1 MAIIISVTNFE
12 KEVMQSKI
20 PVLVD
25 FWAEWCGPCR
35 MLTPVID
42 ELAKEYEGKVKIC
55 KLNVDE
61 LSDVASRFGVMSIP
75 TVIVF
80 KEGKVVNQVVGAVP
94 KEKLAGIIDDLLAY

>member
-42 ELAKEYEGKVKIC
+42 ELAKEYAGKVKVC

-94 KEKLAGIIDDLLAY
+94 KEKLAGIIDDLLAE

>member
-1 MAIIISVTNFE
+1 MAIIISATNFE

-42 ELAKEYEGKVKIC
+42 ELARDYEGKVKIC

-80 KEGKVVNQVVGAVP
+80 KEGKAVNQVVGAVP
-94 KEKLAGIIDDLLAY
+94 KEKLAGMIDDLLTA